1 MKFIILFSFFF
12 SINFSLFV
20 IANSTQPKP
29 VVKAVRNTKKKTN
42 KKLEKSLSFNDRL
55 VNGKHQIPGEG
66 IITVED
72 EKPTFNLLSI
82 RSDFKDRREKEKQR
96 D

>member
-12 SINFSLFV
+12 SFNWSF
-20 IANSTQPKP
+20 IAYAKTSQLKP
-29 VVKAVRNTKKKTN
+29 LTKAAGVTKKKPI

-82 RSDFKDRREKEKQR
+82 RSDFKDRREKEQQR